1 MSLVAWIVVGLVAGW
16 IAGKVTHRGDQGCIT
31 KIVVGVIGA
40 LIGGALANAA
50 GLGEIEDF
58 SIRTIL
64 IAAVGAT
71 LFLLVLD
78 AITGRRA

>member
-1 MSLVAWIVVGLVAGW
+1 MSILAWVAVGLLAGW
-16 IAGKVTHRGDQGCIT
+16 IAGMVTGRDQGCLT

-50 GLGEIEDF
+50 GLGEINEF
-58 SIRTIL
+58 SFRTVL

-78 AITGRRA
+78 AIDRKR